1 MALYRRTP
9 QKHPMKTPHFLT
21 RAGIGL
27 TLAGLLLASITLA
40 SKRSD
45 KPSLTLTPDSTPIER
60 TGAAS
65 YAPMLE
71 SARQTVVSVHTAEV
85 VRVVRSSG
93 STHDELLRRFFG
105 IPSPRRN
112 PRAEPEVEERHIPQ
126 GVGSGVIVSA
136 DGYILTNNHVVS
148 DQRGGNADEILV
160 RLDDGREL
168 SAEIVGRDPKTDVA
182 VLKVDAEGLPAA
194 KIADSDQIKVGD
206 IVFAIGNPMGVG
218 LTVTSGIVS
227 ATGRSIGIYGR
238 EGYEDFI
245 QTDASIN
252 PGNSGGALVDIEG
265 RLVGINSAI
274 LSRSGGN
281 IGIGFAIPSNLA
293 VHITRQLTD
302 SGEVRRGFVGVS
314 ISALTPDMAEAFG
327 LKNTKGVLVDEVVDG
342 LPADRAGLKRGDIIT
357 TLDGKPVTTP
367 NELRL
372 AVSHITPGATLKV
385 GAFRDGKPL
394 SIEMKVGDQSNQLGS
409 TGDEILGGVT
419 VTPLT
424 DDLRREYGIPGQ
436 LGGLVIS
443 KLDPSSPYARLL
455 ASGMVLLEVND
466 QPAATLDQARRTLR
480 KGVNKLYLYDRGR
493 TGYLA
498 LRVE

>member
-1 MALYRRTP
+1 MSTP
-9 QKHPMKTPHFLT
+9 RYLT
-21 RAGIGL
+21 RLGIGL
-27 TLAGLLLASITLA
+27 SLAGLALATLNLA
-40 SKRSD
+40 AKRS
-45 KPSLTLTPDSTPIER
+45 KKHALELIPDPAPIER
-60 TGAAS
+60 VGATAPAS

-71 SARQTVVSVHTAEV
+71 EARQSVVSVYTAEV
-85 VRVVRSSG
+85 VRVVRSRG
-93 STHDELLRRFFG
+93 STQDDLLRRFFG
-105 IPSPRRN
+105 VPGPRQD
-112 PRAEPEVEERHIPQ
+112 PRSEQEVEKRYVPQ
-126 GVGSGVIVSA
+126 GVGSGDIISA

-148 DQRGGNADEILV
+148 DKQGGNADEVLV

-182 VLKVDAEGLPAA
+182 VLKVEAEDLPAA
-194 KIADSDQIKVGD
+194 KIADSEQIKVGD

-281 IGIGFAIPSNLA
+281 IGIGFAIPSNLV

-302 SGEVRRGFVGVS
+302 SGEVRRGFIGVS
-314 ISALTPDMAEAFG
+314 ISTLTPDMAEAFG
-327 LKNTKGVLVDEVVDG
+327 LKDTKGVLVDNIVEG
-342 LPADRAGLKRGDIIT
+342 LPADQAGLKRGDIIT
-357 TLDGKPVTTP
+357 TLDDEPVANP

-372 AVSHITPGATLKV
+372 AVSHKAPGSTLKV
-385 GAFRDGKPL
+385 EVYRDGKPVEL
-394 SIEMKVGDQSNQLGS
+394 SIEVGDQSNQLGS
-409 TGDEILGGVT
+409 TGNEILDGVSAT
-419 VTPLT
+419 VLT
-424 DDLRREYGIPGQ
+424 EEVRRENGLPRQ
-436 LGGLVIS
+436 LGGILIS
-443 KLDPSSPYARLL
+443 EIDPSSPHVRRL
-455 ASGMVLLEVND
+455 AAGMVLLEVND
-466 QPAATLDQARRTLR
+466 QAIETIEQARRALR